1 MKRQVRMTWAGGR
14 RFTGVDSFGNDITT
28 DISKE
33 SGGQESGHSPAELLL
48 FGLAGCTGVD
58 VVSIMDKMRQP
69 LESLEVE
76 IIAHNNDEHPKAFT
90 SFEVKFIARGRG
102 IDPERLAR
110 AIQLS
115 EEKYCI
121 VSHTFKSNATV
132 TTSYEI
138 LEPGL
143 PPVRDRV

>member
-1 MKRQVRMTWAGGR
+1 MRRQVRMSWAGGR
-14 RFTGVDSFGNDITT
+14 KFSGVDSFGNTIVT

-33 SGGQESGHSPAELLL
+33 AGGQQSGHSPAELIL
-48 FGLAGCTGVD
+48 FALAGCTGVD

-69 LESLEVE
+69 LESLDIE
-76 IIAHNNDEHPKAFT
+76 ITADNNDEHPRAFYN
-90 SFEVKFIARGRG
+90 FEVKFIARGRG
-102 IDPERLAR
+102 IDPERFAR

-121 VSHTFKSNATV
+121 VSHTLKQNATV

-138 LEPGL
+138 LEPGR